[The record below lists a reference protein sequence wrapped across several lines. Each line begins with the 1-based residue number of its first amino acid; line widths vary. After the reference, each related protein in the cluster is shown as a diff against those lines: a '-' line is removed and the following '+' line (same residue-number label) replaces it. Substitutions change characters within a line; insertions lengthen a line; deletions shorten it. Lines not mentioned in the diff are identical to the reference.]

1 VPVLAMV
8 LRGHAVFYIEG
19 QSPGRIR
26 FTRCAPQRYNK
37 VSVRKLNVMRNSNMQ
52 CLLMCED
59 LEVRCNFML
68 FSHHG
73 SSKQG
78 ITLTGARVPQQSSTM
93 LSQQDSRNL
102 AVFGPSER
110 QVLTAQ
116 WLVQCLRTARAYIH
130 LLLHNL
136 RGMHF
141 QA

>member
-1 VPVLAMV
+1 MPVLAMV

-19 QSPGRIR
+19 QSPGRIC
-26 FTRCAPQRYNK
+26 FTRCAPQPYNK
-37 VSVRKLNVMRNSNMQ
+37 VSVRKLNVMRNSDVQ

-59 LEVRCNFML
+59 LEVRCNSML

-78 ITLTGARVPQQSSTM
+78 ITFIGARVPKQSSTK

-116 WLVQCLRTARAYIH
+116 WLVQCLR
-130 LLLHNL
+130 
-136 RGMHF
+136 GMHF
-141 QA
+141 QAYMVLFT